1 LSSTLSKRNT
11 TATSAKSGEDFSRS
25 LTSGLASRPTCHRS
39 SAFMSTTPPPV
50 ELKLDLRAKRVINLR
65 WKENLSHLVPAAKK
79 PFRGIPLSKE
89 SHYGTCHARKRTN
102 HIFFLPLTRG
112 DVPTVFVGT
121 EGLCDVATTPQR
133 MGKSSSRDSLHFPFI
148 RIPLAHTFGQASRLT
163 ADAKRHD
170 CNGSNECLLSG
181 GNSRQHSKACARA
194 MATVKSI

>member
-1 LSSTLSKRNT
+1 MSSTLSKRNT

-121 EGLCDVATTPQR
+121 EGLCDVATSPPAS
-133 MGKSSSRDSLHFPFI
+133 GGHPSSAEEEKKRLARFSSLPFH
-148 RIPLAHTFGQASRLT
+148 PHTFGAYLWTGVPTYSR
-163 ADAKRHD
+163 R
-170 CNGSNECLLSG
+170 
-181 GNSRQHSKACARA
+181 
-194 MATVKSI
+194 